1 MVPESFKKLAASR
14 GTGTPGAVPESTLIM
29 FAIGGYLYSQQTNP
43 WEWLTTKEKAEAMAE
58 EVATWHTLY
67 GCDGIDL
74 DIEEGAG
81 SRPEAGG
88 NLVYFIGKLRELQ
101 PDIII
106 GQPTYGY
113 PQIQAEID
121 VINAS
126 WNPGQTSNNLA
137 DSIGL
142 MAYEG
147 TESMRYV
154 ENYSQ
159 GSSQWEGFPITV
171 DVPEQQ
177 IMLGAKGSASD
188 GDIHTLADDA
198 INRDLLGIMVWYVSA
213 VGGFQY
219 ENSWDTSES
228 PESQYAY
235 ISVMAQFN
243 EFN

>member
-1 MVPESFKKLAASR
+1 
-14 GTGTPGAVPESTLIM
+14 M

-43 WEWLTTKEKAEAMAE
+43 WDWLTTKEKAEAKAE
-58 EVATWHTLY
+58 EVAQWPELY
-67 GCDGIDL
+67 GCDGIDF

-81 SRPEAGG
+81 SRPEAGP
-88 NLVYFIGKLRELQ
+88 NLVHFMKRLRQLQ

-126 WNPGQTSNNLA
+126 WNPGQSMNNIA

-147 TESMRYV
+147 TESIRYV

-177 IMLGAKGSASD
+177 IFLGAKGSASD
-188 GDIHTLADDA
+188 ASIHTLADDA

-213 VGGFQY
+213 EGGFQY
-219 ENSWDTSES
+219 EHSWDASES
-228 PESQYAY
+228 PESQYAF
-235 ISVMAQFN
+235 ISVMNDFN
-243 EFN
+243 QYNK